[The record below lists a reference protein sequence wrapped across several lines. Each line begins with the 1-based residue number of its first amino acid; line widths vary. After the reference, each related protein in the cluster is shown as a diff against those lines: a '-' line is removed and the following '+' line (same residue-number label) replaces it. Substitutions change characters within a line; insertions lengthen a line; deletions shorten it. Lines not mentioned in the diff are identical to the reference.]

1 MNNFD
6 ESRHSLW
13 CQFDQ
18 LDMHGKQSQI
28 FLMEAWQIF
37 KFVYVDSWRKPDLM
51 ISLNLLAVSTD

>member
-18 LDMHGKQSQI
+18 VDMADNPRSFPWKHDKS
-28 FLMEAWQIF
+28 F

-51 ISLNLLAVSTD
+51 ISLNLLAVRTD